1 MENLMKRKDMA
12 VLVFLL
18 AAGAQ
23 AQNTFMNEQL
33 TNSSQDVIG
42 SARYVGMGGAMGALG
57 ADLGTMAWNPAG
69 IGLYRKSDVGLTF
82 GGQWNKQRIANENR
96 GTGTFDQMGFV
107 YSVKLGNK
115 TCPFFNV
122 GFNYQKKANYNYNFY
137 ADNARLNGLS
147 QMDQVAELASNAY
160 DTGFNLAGMAVDNDY
175 LTPIYGNEETPDKP
189 TGYYNKYG
197 GESSLYT
204 RHAAG
209 SLQGYDINFS
219 ANLKDRAYVG
229 LNLGFD
235 NVDYRSWSEYTE
247 YNSYVNEAQQT
258 IQGDYTLYN
267 DQKVTGYGI
276 NVKLGFIVRPIED
289 NSFRIG
295 LAMETP
301 TWYRMKSSVLYDLTD
316 MVEGQ
321 RTNQKESYL
330 EYTIRSPWKVR
341 ASMGSTVGKSFA
353 WDVDYEYANYGS
365 MHMGYPKYNEWDDY
379 HTSFANTTDKAM
391 NSHAKQTLKGVHT
404 LRAGV
409 EFRPT
414 SALALRLGY
423 NYITSAYKDQVGFDQ
438 YSINS
443 AAMDYATSTS
453 YMRWGDTNIL
463 TLGIGYRIK
472 GFYVDLAYKVRNQ
485 SADFHAFDTSFAQ
498 GEGFIQANPDLP
510 SYSIDPVDVNMTR
523 QSIVCSL
530 GFKF

>member
-1 MENLMKRKDMA
+1 MRRIDTVALM
-12 VLVFLL
+12 LLL

-23 AQNTFMNEQL
+23 AQDTYMNEQL
-33 TNSSQDVIG
+33 TNNSQDVIG

-107 YSVKLGNK
+107 YSMKLGSAV
-115 TCPFFNV
+115 CPFFNV

-137 ADNARLNGLS
+137 ADNARLGGLS
-147 QMDQVAELASNAY
+147 QMDQVAELATSAF
-160 DTGFNLAGMAVDNDY
+160 DTNYNLAGMAVDNSY
-175 LTPIYGNEETPDKP
+175 LTPEYGNPDKP
-189 TGYYNKYG
+189 EEVTGYNNKYG

-204 RHAAG
+204 HHAAG

-219 ANLKDRAYVG
+219 ANLKERAYVG

-247 YNSYVNEAQQT
+247 YNSYVNDQQQT
-258 IQGDYTLYN
+258 VQGDYTLYN
-267 DQKVTGYGI
+267 DQKITGYGI

-289 NSFRIG
+289 NSFRFG
-295 LAMETP
+295 LALETP
-301 TWYRMKSSVLYDLTD
+301 TWYRLKSSTLYDLTD

-321 RTNQKESYL
+321 RTPQKESYL
-330 EYTIRSPWKVR
+330 EYTVRTPWKVR
-341 ASMGSTVGKSFA
+341 ASMGSTVGTSFA

-365 MHMGYPKYNEWDDY
+365 MHMGYPKYDEWEDY
-379 HTSFANTTDKAM
+379 HNSFSNTTDKAM
-391 NSHAKQTLKGVHT
+391 NQHTKQTFKGVHT
-404 LRAGV
+404 LRAGL
-409 EFRPT
+409 EYRPT
-414 SALALRLGY
+414 KALALRLGY
-423 NYITSAYKDQVGFDQ
+423 NYITSAYKDQVTFDQ

-443 AAMDYATSTS
+443 AAMDYATRTS

-463 TLGIGYRIK
+463 TLGVGYRVK

-485 SADFHAFDTSFAQ
+485 KADFHAFDTSFAQ
-498 GEGFIQANPDLP
+498 DADSKFCHDNPDLAGAT
-510 SYSIDPVDVNMTR
+510 IDPVNVNMTR

-530 GFKF
+530 GYKF

>member
-1 MENLMKRKDMA
+1 M
-12 VLVFLL
+12 
-18 AAGAQ
+18 
-23 AQNTFMNEQL
+23 
-33 TNSSQDVIG
+33 
-42 SARYVGMGGAMGALG
+42 
-57 ADLGTMAWNPAG
+57 
-69 IGLYRKSDVGLTF
+69 
-82 GGQWNKQRIANENR
+82 
-96 GTGTFDQMGFV
+96 
-107 YSVKLGNK
+107 
-115 TCPFFNV
+115 
-122 GFNYQKKANYNYNFY
+122 
-137 ADNARLNGLS
+137 
-147 QMDQVAELASNAY
+147 
-160 DTGFNLAGMAVDNDY
+160 
-175 LTPIYGNEETPDKP
+175 
-189 TGYYNKYG
+189 
-197 GESSLYT
+197 
-204 RHAAG
+204 
-209 SLQGYDINFS
+209 
-219 ANLKDRAYVG
+219 
-229 LNLGFD
+229 
-235 NVDYRSWSEYTE
+235 
-247 YNSYVNEAQQT
+247 
-258 IQGDYTLYN
+258 
-267 DQKVTGYGI
+267 
-276 NVKLGFIVRPIED
+276 KLGFIVRPIED

-404 LRAGV
+404 LRAGM

-498 GEGFIQANPDLP
+498 GEGFIQANPDLRGAT
-510 SYSIDPVDVNMTR
+510 IDPVDVNMTR

>member
-147 QMDQVAELASNAY
+147 QMDQVAELASKVY
-160 DTGFNLAGMAVDNDY
+160 DTNFNLAGMAVDNDY

-189 TGYYNKYG
+189 TGYYS

-267 DQKVTGYGI
+267 DQEVTGYGI

-404 LRAGV
+404 LRAGM

-438 YSINS
+438 YSIDS

-463 TLGIGYRIK
+463 TLGVGYRIK

-498 GEGFIQANPDLP
+498 RKDFTQANPNLP